1 MSNFF
6 SFILER
12 KEQILSLLV
21 EHTFLTMLA
30 IALAIL
36 IGIPLGILIT
46 NIKPLRKPILG
57 LINTLQAV
65 PSMALLGLLIPLLGI
80 GTVPA
85 VTTVVLYSLLP
96 IVKNTFTALTNIDE
110 NMLEA
115 ARGMGLTKRQTLIK
129 IKIPVSLPLIMSGV
143 RISAVTSVGL
153 MTLAAFI
160 GAGGLGYLVFTGV
173 QTVNNNMILAGAI
186 PACILALIIDFIFG
200 KIEVA
205 VTPVGLL
212 SDGKKNNNKVLKV
225 IGVILAI
232 LLVFTGISN
241 IFSGKKGDTIVV
253 GSKNYSE
260 QLILA
265 NMVADLIEEK
275 TDLNVERKLNLGG
288 SSVVSSAIQ
297 KGEIDMYVD
306 YTGCLLLNIL
316 GEPLIRDKDEIYNRS
331 KELMEERYGKQLAIP
346 AQVFNASAKGF
357 DYNKTIA
364 DKYNIKKI
372 SDLAKYNNQFIIS
385 PTMEFVNRDDG
396 LNELSKLY
404 GLKFKSV
411 KAMDGSLRYSALKN
425 GDCQFIDAFST
436 EGLLKAFDLQVLEDD
451 REFFPPY
458 NAVPVIRMDT
468 LEKYPELKEVLSVL
482 DEKIDEET
490 MIDLNYKVDKLSKS
504 PEEVAREFLISENL
518 IE

>member
-46 NIKPLRKPILG
+46 NIKVLRKPILG

-186 PACILALIIDFIFG
+186 PACVLALIIDFIFG

-212 SDGKKNNNKVLKV
+212 SNGKKNNKMLKV
-225 IGVILAI
+225 VGAILAI
-232 LLVFTGISN
+232 LLVFTGVSN
-241 IFSGKKGDTIVV
+241 IFNGKKGDTIVV

-265 NMVADLIEEK
+265 NIVADLIEEK
-275 TDLNVERKLNLGG
+275 TDINVERKLNLGG

-331 KELMEERYGKQLAIP
+331 KELMEERYNLTLLNPLG
-346 AQVFNASAKGF
+346 FNNT
-357 DYNKTIA
+357 YTIA
-364 DKYNIKKI
+364 TTKEIAEKYNIKKI
-372 SDLAKYNNQFIIS
+372 SDLAKYNNKFVIS

-396 LNELSKLY
+396 LSELSKLY

-425 GDCQFIDAFST
+425 SNCEFIDAFST
-436 EGLLKAFDLQVLEDD
+436 EGLLKAFELQVLEDD
-451 REFFPPY
+451 KEFFPPY

-504 PEEVAREFLISENL
+504 PEEVAREFLISEGL

>member
-316 GEPLIRDKDEIYNRS
+316 GEPLIRDKDEIYNS
-331 KELMEERYGKQLAIP
+331 
-346 AQVFNASAKGF
+346 S
-357 DYNKTIA
+357 
-364 DKYNIKKI
+364 
-372 SDLAKYNNQFIIS
+372 NN
-385 PTMEFVNRDDG
+385 
-396 LNELSKLY
+396 
-404 GLKFKSV
+404 
-411 KAMDGSLRYSALKN
+411 
-425 GDCQFIDAFST
+425 
-436 EGLLKAFDLQVLEDD
+436 
-451 REFFPPY
+451 
-458 NAVPVIRMDT
+458 
-468 LEKYPELKEVLSVL
+468 
-482 DEKIDEET
+482 
-490 MIDLNYKVDKLSKS
+490 
-504 PEEVAREFLISENL
+504 
-518 IE
+518 

>member
-85 VTTVVLYSLLP
+85 ITTVVLYSLLP

-212 SDGKKNNNKVLKV
+212 SNGKKNNNKILKV

-241 IFSGKKGDTIVV
+241 IFKEKKGDTIVV

-306 YTGCLLLNIL
+306 YTGSLLLNIL

-331 KELMEERYGKQLAIP
+331 KELMEERYSLTLLNPLG
-346 AQVFNASAKGF
+346 FNNT
-357 DYNKTIA
+357 YTIA
-364 DKYNIKKI
+364 TTKEIAEKYNVKKV
-372 SDLAKYNNQFIIS
+372 SDLAKYNEEFVIS

-404 GLKFKSV
+404 GLKFKSI
-411 KAMDGSLRYSALKN
+411 KAMDGSLRYSALKS

-451 REFFPPY
+451 KEFFLH
-458 NAVPVIRMDT
+458 IMQFLL
-468 LEKYPELKEVLSVL
+468 LEWIP
-482 DEKIDEET
+482 
-490 MIDLNYKVDKLSKS
+490 
-504 PEEVAREFLISENL
+504 
-518 IE
+518 

>member
-85 VTTVVLYSLLP
+85 ITTVVLYSLLP

-212 SDGKKNNNKVLKV
+212 SNGKKNNNKILKV

-241 IFSGKKGDTIVV
+241 IFKEKKGDTIVV

-306 YTGCLLLNIL
+306 YTGSLLLNIL

-331 KELMEERYGKQLAIP
+331 KELMEERYSLTLLNPLG
-346 AQVFNASAKGF
+346 FNNT
-357 DYNKTIA
+357 YTIA
-364 DKYNIKKI
+364 TTKEIAEKYNVKKV
-372 SDLAKYNNQFIIS
+372 SDLAKYNEEFVIS

-404 GLKFKSV
+404 GLKFKSI
-411 KAMDGSLRYSALKN
+411 KAMDGSLRYSALKS

-451 REFFPPY
+451 KEFFPPY
-458 NAVPVIRMDT
+458 NAVPVIRM
-468 LEKYPELKEVLSVL
+468 EVLDIQL
-482 DEKIDEET
+482 
-490 MIDLNYKVDKLSKS
+490 
-504 PEEVAREFLISENL
+504 
-518 IE
+518 

>member
-331 KELMEERYGKQLAIP
+331 KELMEERYNLTLLNPLG
-346 AQVFNASAKGF
+346 FNNTYTVATTKE
-357 DYNKTIA
+357 IA